1 MKTAKAGR
9 GKVSKSESHRSR
21 RGDHTNSLSLR
32 EVEEGPQDGMCS
44 VTLLSQKEEA
54 GGWWP
59 WRLNEPEK
67 AFFKVL
73 GFKNIKLVTSQGA
86 MVGGEKS

>member
-1 MKTAKAGR
+1 
-9 GKVSKSESHRSR
+9 
-21 RGDHTNSLSLR
+21 
-32 EVEEGPQDGMCS
+32 MCW

-59 WRLNEPEK
+59 WRLNKPEK

-73 GFKNIKLVTSQGA
+73 AFKDIKLVTSQA
-86 MVGGEKS
+86 AIVGGEKS